1 MTTRLARGTA
11 GRKSRQIKR
20 QSVPETL
27 RESLQERILS
37 GEIRE
42 GDWLIQDAIA
52 EEYDVSRMPVREA
65 LRQLEA
71 CGLVL
76 MRTHRGAIV
85 TSIPTEQVE
94 ELFELR
100 AALECEVLRRA
111 LASMTDRDIAEA
123 RTLLS
128 QLDASYGQGDIGS
141 WGRLNWAFHR
151 RLYEPAGRIQTLNIL
166 QGINLQI
173 ERYVR
178 LPFTAPDPGSGR
190 SRARASRVAEVVRG
204 ARDGRCGRLSPAA
217 HPRHRE
223 KPAERAAGTS
233 RSACRLIGPACVSNR
248 SSPWSACM
256 LKARWDGSL
265 REA

>member
-1 MTTRLARGTA
+1 VTTRLARGTA

-178 LPFTAPDPGSGR
+178 LHLLLTQGADEAVR
-190 SRARASRVAEVVRG
+190 EHRELLRLCAARATEDAVAYLRQHILG
-204 ARDGRCGRLSPAA
+204 TGRNLLSALRAHRAAPAA
-217 HPRHRE
+217 
-223 KPAERAAGTS
+223 
-233 RSACRLIGPACVSNR
+233 
-248 SSPWSACM
+248 
-256 LKARWDGSL
+256 
-265 REA
+265 

>member
-1 MTTRLARGTA
+1 MTTRTARDTA
-11 GRKSRQIKR
+11 RRSSRPIKR

-27 RESLQERILS
+27 RDSLQERILS

-71 CGLVL
+71 CGLVV

-100 AALECEVLRRA
+100 ATLECEVLRRA
-111 LASMTDRDIAEA
+111 APRMTDRDIAQA
-123 RTLLS
+123 RTILD
-128 QLDASYGQGDIGS
+128 QLDASYGQGDMGS

-178 LPFTAPDPGSGR
+178 LHLLLTRGAEEAVR
-190 SRARASRVAEVVRG
+190 EHHELLRLCAARATDEAVAYLRKHILG
-204 ARDGRCGRLSPAA
+204 TRTNLMAALRAHRATPAA
-217 HPRHRE
+217 
-223 KPAERAAGTS
+223 
-233 RSACRLIGPACVSNR
+233 
-248 SSPWSACM
+248 
-256 LKARWDGSL
+256 
-265 REA
+265 

>member
-1 MTTRLARGTA
+1 MTSRTARGTA
-11 GRKSRQIKR
+11 QGKTRQIKR

-76 MRTHRGAIV
+76 MRTHRGAVV

-100 AALECEVLRRA
+100 ATLECEVLQQAVAR
-111 LASMTDRDIAEA
+111 MTERDIAEA
-123 RTLLS
+123 RTVLN
-128 QLDASYGQGDIGS
+128 QLDASYIQGDMGS

-151 RLYEPAGRIQTLNIL
+151 RLYEAAGRVQTLNIL

-178 LPFTAPDPGSGR
+178 LHLLLTQGAEEAVR
-190 SRARASRVAEVVRG
+190 EHHELLRLCAARATDEAVAHLREHILGTGTNLVTALR
-204 ARDGRCGRLSPAA
+204 AHRATPAA
-217 HPRHRE
+217 
-223 KPAERAAGTS
+223 
-233 RSACRLIGPACVSNR
+233 
-248 SSPWSACM
+248 
-256 LKARWDGSL
+256 
-265 REA
+265 

>member
-1 MTTRLARGTA
+1 MARGTA
-11 GRKSRQIKR
+11 QRKSRQIKR

-27 RESLQERILS
+27 RDSLQERILS

-71 CGLVL
+71 CGLVV
-76 MRTHRGAIV
+76 MRTHRGAVV

-100 AALECEVLRRA
+100 ATLECDVLRRA
-111 LASMTDRDIAEA
+111 SARTTDRDMAEA
-123 RTLLS
+123 RSILD
-128 QLDASYGQGDIGS
+128 QLDASYTQGDMGS

-151 RLYEPAGRIQTLNIL
+151 RLYEPANRIQTLNIL

-178 LPFTAPDPGSGR
+178 LHLLLTQGAEEAVR
-190 SRARASRVAEVVRG
+190 EHRELLRLCAARATDKAVAYLRRHILGTGTNLVTALR
-204 ARDGRCGRLSPAA
+204 AHRTTPAA
-217 HPRHRE
+217 
-223 KPAERAAGTS
+223 
-233 RSACRLIGPACVSNR
+233 
-248 SSPWSACM
+248 
-256 LKARWDGSL
+256 
-265 REA
+265 

>member
-1 MTTRLARGTA
+1 MARGTA
-11 GRKSRQIKR
+11 QRKSRPIKR

-27 RESLQERILS
+27 RDSLQERILS

-71 CGLVL
+71 CGLVV

-100 AALECEVLRRA
+100 ATLECEALRLA
-111 LASMTDRDIAEA
+111 LARMTDLDIAEA
-123 RTLLS
+123 RSILD
-128 QLDASYGQGDIGS
+128 QLDASYAQGDVGS
-141 WGRLNWAFHR
+141 WGHLNWAFHR
-151 RLYEPAGRIQTLNIL
+151 RLYEPAARIQTLNIL
-166 QGINLQI
+166 QGINLQV

-178 LPFTAPDPGSGR
+178 LHLLLTQGVDEAVREHRELLRLCAVRNADQAVAYLRRHILGTGR
-190 SRARASRVAEVVRG
+190 NLVAVLRTHRAT
-204 ARDGRCGRLSPAA
+204 PAA
-217 HPRHRE
+217 
-223 KPAERAAGTS
+223 
-233 RSACRLIGPACVSNR
+233 
-248 SSPWSACM
+248 
-256 LKARWDGSL
+256 
-265 REA
+265 